1 MYTIQTSPERK
12 LKLCAIP
19 TCEGKRYDL
28 VHKFPMNN
36 ERAQCWIDAI
46 DIPELRAMP
55 LDLVRKRYFICSKH
69 FRPNDYKNCESR
81 SLNTTAYPRLH
92 LKFGADEEI
101 AEQSLAQVE
110 IHNADELQVLEFIM
124 PDDDGGGGSG
134 IEVKETIND
143 RVTMTPDV
151 KNTESPAQYLVC
163 SSNVPILLRRNQKKH
178 QQQQQP
184 EAIFGKSPHVPSTNQ
199 PVSDTAVVNSPVIN
213 IIDEKRIPN
222 RYAAKRYTASPSETP
237 PKKPCLPQIEPTA
250 NGWYFFS
257 VNRMRVW
264 IWYHVRCVLSNWML
278 DGHGGPDCEQR
289 IALSPVECSA
299 STYFGGQIMLSP
311 NRFHRKNRSLFYY
324 RTIQCKQWN
333 FNKKN
338 EYCLSVHV
346 IFIIKIYTLFY
357 QFRIA
362 IEFEYVVDFFQ
373 FYHSLKFD
381 YQQRIAIAKSQ
392 STESPQKSPL
402 LFLLST
408 QRHSVCK
415 SHLNFTLQW

>member
-1 MYTIQTSPERK
+1 
-12 LKLCAIP
+12 
-19 TCEGKRYDL
+19 
-28 VHKFPMNN
+28 
-36 ERAQCWIDAI
+36 
-46 DIPELRAMP
+46 
-55 LDLVRKRYFICSKH
+55 
-69 FRPNDYKNCESR
+69 
-81 SLNTTAYPRLH
+81 
-92 LKFGADEEI
+92 
-101 AEQSLAQVE
+101 
-110 IHNADELQVLEFIM
+110 
-124 PDDDGGGGSG
+124 
-134 IEVKETIND
+134 
-143 RVTMTPDV
+143 MTPDV

-402 LFLLST
+402 LFLLSCIQFASPILILLYNDST
-408 QRHSVCK
+408 IRMDTDGFQQMCWFNSVFNLDSVSNATSPPNK
-415 SHLNFTLQW
+415 FIVYAFSGVILRLAFTEAA